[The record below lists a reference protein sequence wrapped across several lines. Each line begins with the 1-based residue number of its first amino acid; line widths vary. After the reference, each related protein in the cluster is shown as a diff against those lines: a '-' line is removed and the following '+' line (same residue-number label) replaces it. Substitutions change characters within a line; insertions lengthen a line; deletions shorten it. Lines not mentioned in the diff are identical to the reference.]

1 MADDMIKTGKAPLTP
16 KQQRLVV
23 EYLKDANA
31 TRAAIEAGYSA
42 HTANR
47 RGYELLRTPCV
58 KDAIEALESERLSQ
72 ARIDADELHGLLTDF
87 LRADIS
93 QITDSQ
99 GRFIPLPQ
107 WPSTWRRLLTGI
119 EVEEIYGR
127 GDGTQFQATGRVIRA
142 RFIDRTKL
150 LELAGKLGRVSAFEP
165 EAAKEPKQII
175 VRWQTD
181 SDEQDEIAK
190 AS

>member
-1 MADDMIKTGKAPLTP
+1 MPDDMKKSGKTSLTRR
-16 KQQRLVV
+16 QERFIL
-23 EYLKDANA
+23 EYQVDCNA
-31 TRAAIEAGYSA
+31 TQAAIRAGYSA

-119 EVEEIYGR
+119 EVEEI
-127 GDGTQFQATGRVIRA
+127 
-142 RFIDRTKL
+142 
-150 LELAGKLGRVSAFEP
+150 
-165 EAAKEPKQII
+165 
-175 VRWQTD
+175 
-181 SDEQDEIAK
+181 
-190 AS
+190 